1 MGIKSKR
8 VVFTFD
14 DHSVRTL
21 EQMTQEGHFSSMA
34 DTVRESLQIS
44 RALQTQVQK
53 GFTELVM
60 RNPETEQERIVVI
73 PRLSN
78 IKPDLDD

>member
-21 EQMTQEGHFSSMA
+21 EQMTQEGRFSSMA

-44 RALQTQVQK
+44 RALQTQAQK
-53 GFTELVM
+53 GFTEIVV
-60 RNPETEQERIVVI
+60 RNPDTDQERVMVL
-73 PRLSN
+73 PRLVSA
-78 IKPDLDD
+78 KPDQDD

>member
-8 VVFTFD
+8 VAFTFD

-21 EQMTQEGHFSSMA
+21 EQMTQEGRFSSMA

-44 RALQTQVQK
+44 RALQTQARR
-53 GFTELVM
+53 GFTEIVM
-60 RNPETEQERIVVI
+60 RNPETQQERVVVV
-73 PRLSN
+73 PRLASMVESN
-78 IKPDLDD
+78 ED

>member
-8 VVFTFD
+8 VAFTFD

-21 EQMTQEGHFSSMA
+21 EQMTQEGRFSSMA

-44 RALQTQVQK
+44 RALQTQVRR
-53 GFTELVM
+53 GFTEIVM
-60 RNPETEQERIVVI
+60 RNPETQQERVVVV
-73 PRLSN
+73 PRLASMA
-78 IKPDLDD
+78 KPNED

>member
-8 VVFTFD
+8 VAFTFD

-21 EQMTQEGHFSSMA
+21 EQMTQEGRFSSMA

-44 RALQTQVQK
+44 RALQTQAKK
-53 GFTELVM
+53 GFTEIVM
-60 RNPETEQERIVVI
+60 RNPETQQERVVVV
-73 PRLSN
+73 PRLASMA
-78 IKPDLDD
+78 DLPED

>member
-8 VVFTFD
+8 VAFTFD

-21 EQMTQEGHFSSMA
+21 EQMTQEGRFSSMA

-44 RALQTQVQK
+44 RALQTQARR
-53 GFTELVM
+53 GFTEIVM
-60 RNPETEQERIVVI
+60 RNPETQQERVVVV
-73 PRLSN
+73 PRLASMAEPN
-78 IKPDLDD
+78 ED